1 MMINRYNMTINIKY
15 NAYFRT
21 ACIALF
27 SLIFTGCTKDKLE
40 EFSPGNATGKMVM
53 VSLNVSLPPAVEP
66 TSVSRYAVTK
76 PFFRNRTNADSPFT
90 VILGE
95 GQKEYAINSN
105 TRVSDGTTSL
115 YNLWL
120 FQFHENG
127 SINGKPHKLSDVK
140 TAINDMVTID
150 VPLVVADNQ
159 TLYLLVL
166 GPKLDCDMSE
176 VGTLD
181 DLKKWNFKYLT
192 NVEGHT
198 QSLITADNEVPFA
211 GEVSGV
217 TVVNVDDGKR
227 GLVEYNKPVGFVG
240 GIEIRRL
247 MARITLR
254 YKFEVENYQLQGLKL
269 LNVNNTI
276 RLTNP
281 SKIPPRTL
289 MPRLKLLILRDPIPM
304 ISIRQPGMLHRI
316 VKGR

>member
-1 MMINRYNMTINIKY
+1 MTIKIKY
-15 NAYFRT
+15 NVYFRT

-27 SLIFTGCTKDKLE
+27 SLIFTSCTKDKLE
-40 EFSPGNATGKMVM
+40 EFDPGNATGKMVM

-66 TSVSRYAVTK
+66 TSVSGYAVTK

-166 GPKLDCDMSE
+166 GPKLDYDMSE
-176 VGTLD
+176 
-181 DLKKWNFKYLT
+181 W
-192 NVEGHT
+192 EH
-198 QSLITADNEVPFA
+198 
-211 GEVSGV
+211 
-217 TVVNVDDGKR
+217 
-227 GLVEYNKPVGFVG
+227 
-240 GIEIRRL
+240 L
-247 MARITLR
+247 M
-254 YKFEVENYQLQGLKL
+254 
-269 LNVNNTI
+269 
-276 RLTNP
+276 
-281 SKIPPRTL
+281 
-289 MPRLKLLILRDPIPM
+289 ILRNG
-304 ISIRQPGMLHRI
+304 ISNI
-316 VKGR
+316 